1 MNAENT
7 NTPISKPNPE
17 AVPPAPKAPTPATEA
32 PAVPEVPALPLGVYG
47 QALADAGLK
56 VEALPNDATG
66 REQVRVSACCLL
78 KAAELLKHHP
88 ETPMDL
94 LLSVCGLDWKTHR
107 ESVVHLHSTLTGKQ
121 VIVKTQAD
129 EHEVVPSLMPVYPAA
144 DWHERETYDLMGIRY
159 EGHPNLKRILMPD
172 YWLGHPL
179 RKDYK
184 DEDPRLVWNKR

>member
-7 NTPISKPNPE
+7 NIPTSKPSTE
-17 AVPPAPKAPTPATEA
+17 AVAVPTPKAVETEKVDA
-32 PAVPEVPALPLGVYG
+32 PVEAPALPLGVYG
-47 QALADAGLK
+47 QALADAGLM

-129 EHEVVPSLMPVYPAA
+129 ENDVVPSLMSVYPAA